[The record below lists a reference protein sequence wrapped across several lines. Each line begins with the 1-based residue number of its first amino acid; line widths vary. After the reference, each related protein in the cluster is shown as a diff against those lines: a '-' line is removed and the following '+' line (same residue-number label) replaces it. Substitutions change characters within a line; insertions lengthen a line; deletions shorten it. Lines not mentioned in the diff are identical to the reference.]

1 MLFGEGLF
9 TIAIRGGQEY
19 KFISPCIA
27 LYLGKILRS
36 GQLNKDKLWLVLGSV
51 VPAIWFLELHEY
63 NERQMKHICQDT
75 RTWNQLTLLPNNAGC
90 QMSKYW

>member
-36 GQLNKDKLWLVLGSV
+36 GQLNKDKL
-51 VPAIWFLELHEY
+51 
-63 NERQMKHICQDT
+63 
-75 RTWNQLTLLPNNAGC
+75 
-90 QMSKYW
+90 

>member
-27 LYLGKILRS
+27 LYLGKEILENFSEFFYGTFRLGRS
-36 GQLNKDKLWLVLGSV
+36 GHLVFGV
-51 VPAIWFLELHEY
+51 A
-63 NERQMKHICQDT
+63 
-75 RTWNQLTLLPNNAGC
+75 
-90 QMSKYW
+90 

>member
-27 LYLGKILRS
+27 LYLGRRLRE
-36 GQLNKDKLWLVLGSV
+36 KDL
-51 VPAIWFLELHEY
+51 I
-63 NERQMKHICQDT
+63 KH
-75 RTWNQLTLLPNNAGC
+75 LT
-90 QMSKYW
+90 